1 LNDTI
6 TVGKGRKPTKKS
18 KCCWKVILFFWWF
31 RPILN

>member
-18 KCCWKVILFFWWF
+18 KCCWKVILCVGFTS
-31 RPILN
+31 ILK